1 METAMNYLPSN
12 QAQNGGKQK
21 IMWIC
26 EKLKL
31 FLDEKRTDDFH
42 HNTEEVSTYCRVIYV
57 VLVRPKVNDEE
68 VVPKYASSLSIT
80 II

>member
-1 METAMNYLPSN
+1 
-12 QAQNGGKQK
+12 
-21 IMWIC
+21 MWIC

-57 VLVRPKVNDEE
+57 VLVRPKVSDEE
-68 VVPKYASSLSIT
+68 VVPKYAASLSPR
-80 II
+80 